1 MGALPGV
8 ATGNRA
14 HGAVDAH
21 TRSAPPD
28 GMTRMAISGA
38 GQGMR
43 RESFGLG
50 AIMAEGLL
58 SRLSFG
64 VISFALPL
72 YARRLGISL
81 TDIGILIG
89 LNGAIAIAIKPLCGW
104 ATDRYGPRRI
114 LLTAVA
120 LRSVVSLLLVFAVS
134 LGHLYAIRAL
144 HGVAMGLRDPAAGV
158 LLAGGAEKRV
168 ASRFAWYQSAKQMG
182 GNLGRSVAGLL
193 IGLTASRYSL
203 VFLAAF
209 ALSSLPLIAVF
220 LSVHD
225 PADDGVK
232 PSAAAAASPAAS
244 RSHMRARVFAY
255 AGLGVLVA
263 GTANMLTQ
271 LFPLIATEYAHLT
284 PGQAGMVFLVG
295 SVVGVVGGPVF
306 GWLADHVGPRHRQH
320 RVVAPVPRLPHA
332 GGHRHREGDR
342 RPRQGRVP
350 PGVGLDHGERR
361 EGRPQ
366 VARPDHQPA
375 RHGRGSGRARGTPR
389 RWSALERV
397 GHRSPD
403 HGARR
408 ARGRQRDL
416 RDRGLPAGARGPSHR
431 RFAVR
436 GRRGHRRG
444 GRRLTSR
451 AGFLERVHREGDARL
466 ADVGH
471 RVRAVHP
478 RELQDARVRDDRAR
492 ERCLTPM
499 ARTPLM
505 LRS

>member
-1 MGALPGV
+1 
-8 ATGNRA
+8 
-14 HGAVDAH
+14 
-21 TRSAPPD
+21 
-28 GMTRMAISGA
+28 MAITGA

-114 LLTAVA
+114 LLAAVA

-225 PADDGVK
+225 PVDDGVK
-232 PSAAAAASPAAS
+232 PSAAAASSPAS

-306 GWLADHVGPRHRQH
+306 GWLADHVGPRHVLLVRG
-320 RVVAPVPRLPHA
+320 VANTVSSLMYLVFPTLA
-332 GGHRHREGDR
+332 GIAIAKATDDLGKAAF
-342 RPRQGRVP
+342 RPAWGSIMAS
-350 PGVGLDHGERR
+350 
-361 EGRPQ
+361 
-366 VARPDHQPA
+366 VAKEDPK
-375 RHGRGSGRARGTPR
+375 SRARTISLLGMG
-389 RWSALERV
+389 E
-397 GHRSPD
+397 
-403 HGARR
+403 
-408 ARGRQRDL
+408 DL
-416 RDRGLPAGARGPSHR
+416 GELAGPL
-431 RFAVR
+431 V
-436 GRRGHRRG
+436 
-444 GRRLTSR
+444 
-451 AGFLERVHREGDARL
+451 AGFLWSAWGIGTLIMARVALAVVSEIYAIVVCRPPAHEAPAIAAAPSGVGDA
-466 ADVGH
+466 AI
-471 RVRAVHP
+471 AV
-478 RELQDARVRDDRAR
+478 AGG
-492 ERCLTPM
+492 
-499 ARTPLM
+499 
-505 LRS
+505 